1 MLLLP
6 DLLAEFTESAL
17 SILLF
22 FGVWLGLWLPI
33 AIPLAVRLKWK
44 PTQPIA
50 PDQKLPLL
58 GSLYLLAPLVLWGMA
73 GFQPGAFASYGLCWD
88 LSTLRSLGMG
98 LTVGAVSL
106 LGLFAIQAQLG
117 WLTWRHSLDRVTLG
131 KTLVLTLLLGIW
143 VSLTEELVFR
153 GFLLN
158 QLQQDTDWTVKAGL
172 AGAIVSVVFALLHLV
187 WEGQE
192 ILPQLPGLWLMGLVL
207 VLARWTD
214 QGSLG
219 LAWGLHAGWIWAI
232 ASVDATEAISYT
244 GKVSQWLTG
253 WGGKPIAGA
262 MGILALLLT
271 GVLLAV
277 LSIWLTTPWHL
288 ATLQV
293 S

>member
-1 MLLLP
+1 MLLIP
-6 DLLAEFTESAL
+6 DLLAELTESAL
-17 SILLF
+17 SVFLF
-22 FGVWLGLWLPI
+22 FGGWLGLWLPI
-33 AIPLAVRLKWK
+33 AIPLAVWLKWK

-50 PDQKLPLL
+50 PNQKLPLL

-73 GFQPGAFASYGLCWD
+73 RFHQGGSFVSYGFRWE
-88 LSTLRSLGMG
+88 LSTLRSLGIG

-131 KTLVLTLLLGIW
+131 KTLALTLLLGLW

-153 GFLLN
+153 GFMLN
-158 QLQQDTDWTVKAGL
+158 QFQQDADWTVEAWL
-172 AGAIVSVVFALLHLV
+172 AGAIVSVIFALLHLV

-192 ILPQLPGLWLMGLVL
+192 NLPQLPGLWLMGLVL
-207 VLARWTD
+207 VMARWAD

-232 ASVDATEAISYT
+232 ASIDATEAICYT
-244 GKVSQWLTG
+244 GKASPWLAG

-262 MGILALLLT
+262 TGILALLLT
-271 GVLLAV
+271 GVLLAG
-277 LSIWLTTPWHL
+277 L
-288 ATLQV
+288 AI
-293 S
+293 